1 LTPQAWQEI
10 ARILRLPATL
20 RPALA
25 GGSLRK
31 FARALAAAND
41 QERYTQ
47 LTTFGSTPASLDPG
61 IDAPWEIPRLSNAVD
76 QLIYRD
82 MAGYLTG
89 DILVKLD
96 RATMAAGLEGRCPF
110 LDDRV
115 IEFAWRLPT
124 ETKIR
129 NGQGKLPLRRLL
141 RRYLPEALFERP
153 KQGFNV
159 PIGEWLTGPLRGWA
173 EELLDGARIRREGL
187 LHSGGVQACW
197 QQHLSGRSDRS
208 GELWAILMVQAW
220 LDSAR
225 ESKLPLPAFR
235 TGQAAAEL
243 EATTTDRTGSLRAY
257 G

>member
-1 LTPQAWQEI
+1 
-10 ARILRLPATL
+10 
-20 RPALA
+20 
-25 GGSLRK
+25 
-31 FARALAAAND
+31 
-41 QERYTQ
+41 
-47 LTTFGSTPASLDPG
+47 
-61 IDAPWEIPRLSNAVD
+61 
-76 QLIYRD
+76 
-82 MAGYLTG
+82 
-89 DILVKLD
+89 
-96 RATMAAGLEGRCPF
+96 
-110 LDDRV
+110 
-115 IEFAWRLPT
+115 
-124 ETKIR
+124 
-129 NGQGKLPLRRLL
+129 
-141 RRYLPEALFERP
+141 
-153 KQGFNV
+153 
-159 PIGEWLTGPLRGWA
+159 LRGWA